1 MDGAKIDGAGEK
13 GAGTRIAGGAAGEKA
28 AAGARMRA
36 AQVTAPGVVAMAV
49 RPRPD
54 PGPGQVR
61 VRIAGCGVCASNLE
75 PWAGPEW
82 MTFPTEPGGLG
93 HEGWG
98 FVEARGAGV
107 AGLDPGTPVAFLGAA
122 SYASHEVVA
131 ADLCLPL
138 PPALAGRPFP
148 GEALGCAMNIFRR
161 SGVAEGDRVAIVG
174 IGFLGACLARLAAGA
189 GAEVIAISRR
199 GESLRLAARMGARHA
214 LPFDPDR
221 AHCRVA
227 DLTAGRMTDVVIECV
242 GRQGALDLASSLV
255 ATGGRLVIAGYHQ
268 DGPRQVDMQSWNW
281 RGIDVINAHERCDG
295 VRMRGMAE
303 AAEAVAE
310 GRLDLDLLLTHR
322 FPLDRLD
329 AALDATRDKPEG
341 FVKAW
346 VACGG

>member
-1 MDGAKIDGAGEK
+1 MDGTKIDGTAG
-13 GAGTRIAGGAAGEKA
+13 RA
-28 AAGARMRA
+28 AAGSDLPAARGAGLRAMR
-36 AQVTAPGVVAMAV
+36 VTAPGRVAPVML
-49 RPRPD
+49 PLPE

-75 PWAGPEW
+75 PWAGPDW
-82 MTFPTEPGGLG
+82 MAFPTPPGGLG

-98 FVEARGAGV
+98 VVECAGDGV
-107 AGLDPGTPVAFLGAA
+107 EELTPGTPVAFLGAA

-138 PPALAGRPFP
+138 PPELAGRPFP

-161 SGVAEGDRVAIVG
+161 SGVADGDRVAIVG
-174 IGFLGACLARLAAGA
+174 IGFLGACLTRLAAGA

-221 AHCRVA
+221 AHGRVA
-227 DLTAGRMTDVVIECV
+227 DLTGGQMCDVVIECV

-281 RGIDVINAHERCDG
+281 RGIDVINAHERSDA

-303 AAEAVAE
+303 AAEAVAD

-322 FPLDRLD
+322 FPLDRLGE
-329 AALDATRDKPEG
+329 ALDATRDKPDG

-346 VACGG
+346 VGCGG